1 MQTMRIQDFHDAVLV
16 ALSWSAAICAQL
28 QNPVFASGFASLLS
42 CSQHVP
48 FDCLHHLL
56 LCKTLQLTVQKA
68 WVAAVSC
75 CSCQSPLQVIGLEQL
90 RQLRPLL
97 QDISCLDPNGL
108 LLPNYVL
115 HAVCRRP
122 VLFATNA
129 GNGGDDLT
137 EADYPP
143 VDPNSSPKV
152 SSSSDTGSGSNAGSG
167 SGEEEESPA
176 QLGDSNSGS
185 RSDKEEEGDKL
196 SPADVLGNEARSEG
210 NEHAEVQ
217 SSLCFSHIAGFQV
230 MLELAGFTATCAVT
244 LEHAKH
250 TCSA

>member
-1 MQTMRIQDFHDAVLV
+1 MVSRHVRSTAEPSCCL
-16 ALSWSAAICAQL
+16 C
-28 QNPVFASGFASLLS
+28 GFASLLS

-48 FDCLHHLL
+48 FDSLHTW
-56 LCKTLQLTVQKA
+56 CCVKPCIVPAQKA
-68 WVAAVSC
+68 WVAAVSS
-75 CSCQSPLQVIGLEQL
+75 CSCQSPPQVIGSQQL

-122 VLFATNA
+122 VLIATDA
-129 GNGGDDLT
+129 GSGGDDLT

-143 VDPNSSPKV
+143 VDPNSTPKV
-152 SSSSDTGSGSNAGSG
+152 SSSSDTGSGSTAGSG

-176 QLGDSNSGS
+176 QLGGSNSGS
-185 RSDKEEEGDKL
+185 RSDKEEEDDKL

-217 SSLCFSHIAGFQV
+217 ISFCICHIAGF
-230 MLELAGFTATCAVT
+230 
-244 LEHAKH
+244 
-250 TCSA
+250 